1 MTRTVQWFKSN
12 RDILE
17 SDLIHTSSRRADGTH
32 PDWYFHANPKLK
44 SKGLW
49 IGFNPS
55 NKAVEMD
62 LLLNVYFTGL
72 TDQVRILPR
81 GNQGNSAVY
90 TLDRHHRVK
99 IPVDLPAHGTEWF
112 LIEKVPGRPVP

>member
-1 MTRTVQWFKSN
+1 MVQVKS
-12 RDILE
+12 RY
-17 SDLIHTSSRRADGTH
+17 SGKRPHSFTSSRRADGTH

-81 GNQGNSAVY
+81 EI
-90 TLDRHHRVK
+90 RVIVLFIRWTDIIESK
-99 IPVDLPAHGTEWF
+99 SQSIYLPMERNGF
-112 LIEKVPGRPVP
+112 